1 MENETVLLILKII
14 GSLCFWY
21 FVLKYLFKGIKALY
35 QRFIKKQPVDI
46 SFETPMSDEEK
57 MKIAQEV
64 SENKQENSIIQKIYT
79 FLLLIISIPFLLITK
94 LIQGIC
100 YVLTKHCPKCNSE
113 NLERLG
119 SQEIDRWISSKKVQ
133 ERLASG
139 KTKIKHIQ
147 VTKVQIQHNYR
158 CKDCG
163 QLFNETVTREK

>member
-64 SENKQENSIIQKIYT
+64 SENNKTARHNRNPKSE
-79 FLLLIISIPFLLITK
+79 IISYSRFFI
-94 LIQGIC
+94 
-100 YVLTKHCPKCNSE
+100 
-113 NLERLG
+113 
-119 SQEIDRWISSKKVQ
+119 
-133 ERLASG
+133 
-139 KTKIKHIQ
+139 
-147 VTKVQIQHNYR
+147 
-158 CKDCG
+158 
-163 QLFNETVTREK
+163 